1 MDIGIDLGTANIMIT
16 MGSKGIVLNEPSV
29 VAFNKKTE
37 QVLAVGQDAY
47 RMIGRTPEYIV
58 AVRPLCDGVISD
70 HNMAEQMISACI
82 TKVCGR
88 QLFRP
93 RIVLC
98 IPSFITD
105 VESRAMV
112 EAARNAGSRKVYL
125 IEEPVAALLGAGVDI
140 SKPNGNMVVD
150 IGGGTADVAVL
161 SMNGCVAKKSLK
173 LAGNKIDSAIV
184 KYVASE
190 YKVLIGEKTAEQA
203 KFSLANVFDPNEK
216 KTMIIKGRHMIKGL
230 PESIEIS
237 EMDVYNAIIDIVKEF
252 VDAAKSV
259 LEETPPELVGDI
271 YVNGIILTGGGAL
284 IGGLDKIMS
293 SAIGIPCRVA
303 DDPLSC
309 VAKGTGMAFDMID
322 KLLDGFEHIS
332 MYKY

>member
-16 MGSKGIVLNEPSV
+16 MGKKGIVLNEPSV
-29 VAFNKKTE
+29 VAFNKRTE

-58 AVRPLCDGVISD
+58 AVRPLSDGVISD

-88 QLFRP
+88 QLVRP

-98 IPSFITD
+98 VPSIITD

-140 SKPNGNMVVD
+140 SRPNGNMVVD

-173 LAGNKIDSAIV
+173 LAGNKIDQAIA
-184 KYVASE
+184 KYIASK
-190 YKVLIGEKTAEQA
+190 YKLFIGEKTAEQA
-203 KFSLANVFDPNEK
+203 KFNLANVYDPSEK
-216 KTMIIKGRHMIKGL
+216 KTMVIKGRHLVRGL
-230 PESIEIS
+230 PEQMEIS
-237 EMDVYNAIIDIVKEF
+237 EVDVYYAIIDIVKEF
-252 VDAAKSV
+252 VDAAKEV
-259 LEETPPELVGDI
+259 LEQTPPELVGDI
-271 YVNGIILTGGGAL
+271 YNNGIILTGGGAL

-309 VAKGTGMAFDMID
+309 VAKGTGMAFGMID
-322 KLLDGFEHIS
+322 KLLDGFENIS